1 MVNKNKFQCK
11 LAFKPSFQLCFPGR
25 YILTSQGAWSFGSIG
40 RRTVKAIPLCKTSLP
55 LHLWDRNGGTALFP
69 KSSLK
74 SQGDRWV
81 TSEKWENGCG
91 VCVQYQITWESTI
104 SSQHI
109 FVRKK
114 IQCYSIRNRAS
125 FLLSVSLSLSEMM
138 DSSLFI
144 YLQKILCIKVKKN
157 ALKRLNNAVS
167 ALAQFVCK
175 RADLSRPTWTF

>member
-1 MVNKNKFQCK
+1 MVNTNKFQCK

-55 LHLWDRNGGTALFP
+55 LHLWERNGGTALFP

-81 TSEKWENGCG
+81 TCEKWENGCG

-125 FLLSVSLSLSEMM
+125 FLLSVSLSLS
-138 DSSLFI
+138 
-144 YLQKILCIKVKKN
+144 
-157 ALKRLNNAVS
+157 LKWWTVHCLS
-167 ALAQFVCK
+167 TYK
-175 RADLSRPTWTF
+175 RYCASKSRKML